1 MMNEAEVLGTALNLE
16 RKGFIFYTE
25 AEKKTEN
32 KTGKKMFAQL
42 AREEEDHIEDI
53 KTMFK
58 NLYPQKSEVDIPVFD
73 GDVSEYSGEVEAL
86 RIGIEM
92 EKKSIE
98 FYTDWA
104 KGNLGTLF
112 NKLIEI
118 EKSHLELLEAEL
130 DYVKRTGFWFD
141 YFESSQ
147 ED

>member
-42 AREEEDHIEDI
+42 KREEEEHIEDI

-58 NLYPQKSEVDIPVFD
+58 NLYPQKSDIDIPVFD

-86 RIGIEM
+86 KIGIEM

-130 DYVKRTGFWFD
+130 DYVKKTGFWFD
-141 YFESSQ
+141 YFESSL

>member
-42 AREEEDHIEDI
+42 AGEEEEHIEDI

-58 NLYPQKSEVDIPVFD
+58 NLYPQKSDIDIPVFD

-86 RIGIEM
+86 KIGIEM

-98 FYTDWA
+98 FYTEWA

-130 DYVKRTGFWFD
+130 DYVKKTGFWFD
-141 YFESSQ
+141 YFESSL

>member
-1 MMNEAEVLGTALNLE
+1 MNEAEVLGTALNLE
-16 RKGFIFYTE
+16 KKGFTFYSE

-32 KTGKKMFAQL
+32 RTGKKMFAQL
-42 AREEEDHIEDI
+42 AREEEDHIRDI
-53 KTMFK
+53 KNMFK
-58 NLYPQKSEVDIPVFD
+58 NLYPQRSEVDIPVFD
-73 GDVSEYSGEVEAL
+73 EDISEYSGEVEAL

-104 KGNLGTLF
+104 EGNLGTLF
-112 NKLIEI
+112 KRLIEI

-141 YFESSQ
+141 YFESSL